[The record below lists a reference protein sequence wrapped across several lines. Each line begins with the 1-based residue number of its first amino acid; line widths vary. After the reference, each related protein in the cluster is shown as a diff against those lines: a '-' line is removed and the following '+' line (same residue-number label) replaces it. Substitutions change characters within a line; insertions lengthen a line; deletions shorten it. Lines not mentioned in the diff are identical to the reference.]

1 MAIIKKRI
9 KDFKVCFNPDDN
21 GIGLRLDYTN
31 GNREP
36 GFQWMISKR
45 TTGTAFDIGANIG
58 WISLLMS
65 KTCDKIIAF
74 EPDKRNYRFLV
85 LNIYENN
92 LRKKI
97 FPDHRAITNLSG
109 TCNMDFTKKPN
120 LNTIC
125 TESGKPVSC
134 VTIDKY
140 CEETGVLPDVMKMDI
155 EGGEVSAIKGG
166 WKTITNKDKMR
177 IFIEFHPE
185 KYSPSNDF
193 GKCLSDLVSNGYNI
207 KWIENAKGKIGHFKK
222 YNCIKKFNG
231 FPRAIFKGVPNDKA
245 IEMICTLDRDGK
257 KIVRS
262 AMIEKG
268 RDLFYEHSL

>member
-1 MAIIKKRI
+1 MAITQKTIKGY
-9 KDFKVCFNPDDN
+9 KVWFDPDDN

-36 GFQWMISKR
+36 GFQWMVKKKAI
-45 TTGTAFDIGANIG
+45 GTAFDIGANIG

-65 KTCDKIIAF
+65 ETCDKIIAF
-74 EPDKRNYRFLV
+74 EPDPRNYRFLV
-85 LNIYENN
+85 MNTRINALH
-92 LRKKI
+92 KKI
-97 FPDHRAITNLSG
+97 FPSHLAITDNHGQCGMS
-109 TCNMDFTKKPN
+109 FAKRPN
-120 LNTIC
+120 LNMVDADSKKKVDCTTLDRYCDENKIC
-125 TESGKPVSC
+125 PV
-134 VTIDKY
+134 V
-140 CEETGVLPDVMKMDI
+140 VKMDI
-155 EGGEVSAIKGG
+155 EGGETRAVRGG
-166 WKTITNKDKMR
+166 WNMFSNADKMR

-245 IEMICTLDRDGK
+245 IEMICILDRDGK